1 MRHDSRCRLGDMSSY
16 SPCIFFFWRGGGVLA
31 AIGSG
36 TDFCGF
42 VLKEKMPPPR
52 LPLPCTAL
60 TVLVVDN
67 A

>member
-1 MRHDSRCRLGDMSSY
+1 MSSY